1 MLILSIWHGFA
12 VQINDDISKSTGILL
27 LCDLKIEIRLHYQL
41 FLADFFFL
49 YLNKSNVF
57 VQKDNTAELHVGK
70 ISFQIEKINQKRETV
85 KFWCFWFR
93 SSRTLGVTPRPP
105 YRETSVCTPC
115 INSPY
120 HWTGSVCTMCR
131 PPRPPVRTRR
141 WHDNA
146 QFYKYV

>member
-12 VQINDDISKSTGILL
+12 VQINDDISKSNGILL

-70 ISFQIEKINQKRETV
+70 ISFQI
-85 KFWCFWFR
+85 
-93 SSRTLGVTPRPP
+93 
-105 YRETSVCTPC
+105 
-115 INSPY
+115 
-120 HWTGSVCTMCR
+120 
-131 PPRPPVRTRR
+131 
-141 WHDNA
+141 
-146 QFYKYV
+146 